1 MNQTKDKSLIITVIL
16 SLLVVAGLLMI
27 VVAPSV
33 TAAQGT
39 TTGTVI
45 ATSTAG
51 NVVMSTSGGVRGT
64 ADTCDDAQAAAEAAS
79 EEWCEAALEKDCE
92 TLGGTGEATS
102 SESSSGPCIK
112 LGDGWTSIGFAK
124 CSMTCIKE

>member
-1 MNQTKDKSLIITVIL
+1 MNQTNDYSFTATAIL
-16 SLLVVAGLLMI
+16 SVLIVIGLSLI

-33 TAAQGT
+33 TATQGT
-39 TTGTVI
+39 TIGTVI

-51 NVVMSTSGGVRGT
+51 HVVMSTSGGVRGT

-79 EEWCEAALEKDCE
+79 EEWCEASLEKDCE

-102 SESSSGPCIK
+102 SSSSSGPCIK

-124 CSMTCIKE
+124 CSMTCIK